1 MHMPMRMARQP
12 CLDPAGLFGDVRQEN
27 SPPDCFVI
35 RLACPWRHTR
45 LTFGYLAVD
54 LFQDVQKLGR
64 EMVSTAFPDHHAGGD
79 IECGKERHRPV
90 THKGL
95 DPPLGHARRHR
106 QDRLLPIGRLG
117 LDSHPPIK
125 GAVRR

>member
-12 CLDPAGLFGDVRQEN
+12 CLDPAGLFGNVRQEN

-35 RLACPWRHTR
+35 RVACPWRHTR

-54 LFQDVQKLGR
+54 LFQDVHKLGR
-64 EMVSTAFPDHHAGGD
+64 EMVSTAFPDHRAGGD
-79 IECGKERHRPV
+79 IECGKEGHCPV
-90 THKGL
+90 THKSGTL
-95 DPPLGHARRHR
+95 RSAMPAPR
-106 QDRLLPIGRLG
+106 QDRLLPIRRMG
-117 LDSHPPIK
+117 LDSHPPID